1 MNKKK
6 ILIIGGTGFIG
17 QHLTKNCKK
26 KKWLVM
32 DIVLL
37 IMALGTA
44 SDLFLLRK
52 MDINLLEYWGTGK
65 PPAEEVDIM
74 DKLEDYQKRKIIATI
89 FNINYLIKS
98 TSNYK

>member
-1 MNKKK
+1 
-6 ILIIGGTGFIG
+6 
-17 QHLTKNCKK
+17 
-26 KKWLVM
+26 M
-32 DIVLL
+32 DTVLL

-74 DKLEDYQKRKIIATI
+74 DKLEDYQKRKIIP
-89 FNINYLIKS
+89 
-98 TSNYK
+98 